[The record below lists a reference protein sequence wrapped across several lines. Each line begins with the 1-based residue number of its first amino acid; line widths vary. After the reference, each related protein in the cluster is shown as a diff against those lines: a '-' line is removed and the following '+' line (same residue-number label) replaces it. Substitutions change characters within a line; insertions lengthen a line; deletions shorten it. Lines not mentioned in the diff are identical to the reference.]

1 MTEILTY
8 FLIAVL
14 IFTIVFMMGKT
25 LKLTELLVNKGG
37 SILDIGKLLLYFL
50 PSSLIFL
57 VPMALL
63 LAVLVTFARLS
74 GDNEI
79 VP

>member
-1 MTEILTY
+1 MTQNTRI
-8 FLIAVL
+8 LIAVL

-25 LKLTELLVNKGG
+25 LKLTELLVNKGV